1 MTTSASTILT
11 VGHSTYE
18 ADTLLSMLRD
28 QGVTAVA
35 DVRSV
40 PYSRHTPQFNGD
52 VLKNLLGAH
61 SVKYVFLGR
70 ELGARSNDPTCYVN
84 GRVQYSRLAC
94 TELFRSGITRVLK
107 GARLER
113 VALLCAEKEP
123 LECHRAVLI
132 ARVLA
137 EMGQEVA
144 HILEGGILEP
154 HSEAMLRLLDTLRLP
169 HADLLRSTEEMIQVA
184 LARQEERIAFVDS
197 TLAAAAEA

>member
-1 MTTSASTILT
+1 
-11 VGHSTYE
+11 
-18 ADTLLSMLRD
+18 MLRD

-52 VLKNLLGAH
+52 VLKNLLGTD
-61 SVKYVFLGR
+61 SIKYVFLGR

-84 GRVQYSRLAC
+84 GRVQYSRLAR
-94 TELFRSGITRVLK
+94 TELFRSGITRVLR

-137 EMGQEVA
+137 EMGQAVA
-144 HILEGGILEP
+144 HILEGGILES
-154 HSEAMLRLLDTLRLP
+154 HSETMLRLLDTLKLP